1 MKKIVFFGAG
11 NIAQSIILGLIS
23 SGYEKENILFID
35 RNRSNQ
41 NILKKLGIK
50 KYTSGYEDEIDL
62 FIIAVKPKDA
72 LIAYE
77 EICNSHKKPKIISLV
92 AGIKSK
98 KYFIKSNNAQFIR
111 VMPTTSSKFNKGIT
125 ALLNISASASTYN
138 KTKKMFGKVGMVI
151 ELNKEQEMDT
161 FTGLIGSGPAYF
173 FYLLKTYEKRLL
185 KLCNNDSN
193 LTAKAMSGL
202 LEGVALSLLD
212 GSSIDSLIER
222 VASKKG
228 TTEAGLKSFKKNK
241 LLSSFDKGISAA
253 VNRSKEIANES

>member
-1 MKKIVFFGAG
+1 
-11 NIAQSIILGLIS
+11 
-23 SGYEKENILFID
+23 
-35 RNRSNQ
+35 
-41 NILKKLGIK
+41 
-50 KYTSGYEDEIDL
+50 
-62 FIIAVKPKDA
+62 
-72 LIAYE
+72 
-77 EICNSHKKPKIISLV
+77 
-92 AGIKSK
+92 
-98 KYFIKSNNAQFIR
+98 
-111 VMPTTSSKFNKGIT
+111 MPTTSSKFNKGIT

-138 KTKKMFGKVGMVI
+138 KTKKMFSKVGMVI

-241 LLSSFDKGISAA
+241 LLSSFDEGISAA